1 MSDDRI
7 VAHVDM
13 DAFYAAVE
21 ERYNPALRGLPLAV
35 GADPKEGSGRG
46 VVTTANYLARRF
58 GIHSALPIS
67 RAWRFAEAAR
77 RRGEPATIFIPPNFR
92 LYAEVSARI
101 MRFFENAADLF
112 EEASIDEAYLD
123 LSSLG
128 AFDAAAERMTALKIE
143 LREQEGL
150 GCSVGIGPNKLVAKI
165 ASSHEKPD
173 GLTLVKPEMVE
184 RFLDP
189 LPIRAIPGIGPK
201 GEAFLHRHAIRT
213 IGELRQVPEAVLT
226 DWFGKWGGRL
236 FEKARGIDDAPV
248 SNEWVRK
255 SIGEQETFPE
265 DTRSP
270 AIVSERLDTMAQ
282 RLITK
287 LREHGFTG
295 FRTITLTVRF
305 SDFQTKNR
313 SHSIKNAILLSDDGA
328 ALQALKRQGL
338 MLLLPF
344 LDARENPRGKAIRLI
359 GLRLEKL
366 S

>member
-1 MSDDRI
+1 
-7 VAHVDM
+7 
-13 DAFYAAVE
+13 
-21 ERYNPALRGLPLAV
+21 
-35 GADPKEGSGRG
+35 
-46 VVTTANYLARRF
+46 
-58 GIHSALPIS
+58 
-67 RAWRFAEAAR
+67 
-77 RRGEPATIFIPPNFR
+77 
-92 LYAEVSARI
+92 
-101 MRFFENAADLF
+101 MRFLENAADLF

-287 LREHGFTG
+287 LREHGFTA